1 MTFLRWVTA
10 LIVLGATL
18 GAGGLVAGRVDPSY
32 EASGSIVLLGPS
44 EKLVDPATDET
55 EPLNP
60 YAELTPRLE
69 TMATVIAHAVTEG
82 RTAHEFEARGHN
94 YTVEVDGP
102 IIGVEASN
110 EEPQAAIA
118 TVLTVFAAV
127 ERELRV
133 RQERLGSPA
142 NLQITSEVLAAPGP
156 ASESTIDR
164 DRAMAATIALGLGA
178 AFAASALVDRLNAA
192 RLRRIEELRRARA
205 ARPAPAGRPRPP
217 APAPTAPA
225 PTGRPRPAASPP
237 TAAPPAAASPPAAP
251 AEPSAPPVESP
262 QPAEP
267 TAPPVESPKPAEASP
282 RQTTESFWV
291 PPRSVR

>member
-1 MTFLRWVTA
+1 MTFLRWMTA
-10 LIVLGATL
+10 LIVLGVTL
-18 GAGGLVAGRVDPSY
+18 GAGALVSGRVDPTY

-82 RTAHEFEARGHN
+82 RTAHEFETRGHN

-102 IIGVEASN
+102 IISVDASN

-133 RQERLGSPA
+133 RQERLGSPT

-164 DRAMAATIALGLGA
+164 DRALAATIALGLGA
-178 AFAASALVDRLNAA
+178 AFAASALVDRVNAA
-192 RLRRIEELRRARA
+192 RLRRIEELRRARP

-217 APAPTAPA
+217 APAPTS
-225 PTGRPRPAASPP
+225 PRPAASP
-237 TAAPPAAASPPAAP
+237 TTAASPSAP
-251 AEPSAPPVESP
+251 AKPS
-262 QPAEP
+262 QAETP
-267 TAPPVESPKPAEASP
+267 APPVESPKPAEPSP

-291 PPRSVR
+291 PPRSAR